1 MRQEAGINNAMIIA
15 LLLCHLHRY
24 PPQSAGRA
32 KGEVKYN
39 YVARLSLNLTLPTHA
54 GQ

>member
-15 LLLCHLHRY
+15 PLALLRGMVSY
-24 PPQSAGRA
+24 D
-32 KGEVKYN
+32 YI
-39 YVARLSLNLTLPTHA
+39 ARLSLNLTLPTHA